1 MVGVEGL
8 AAYLPQ
14 LWDTWESAANQE
26 RILWAAQ
33 SIESEPTLLGL
44 SPHLLLIA
52 TVPGR

>member
-1 MVGVEGL
+1 L
-8 AAYLPQ
+8 A
-14 LWDTWESAANQE
+14 WENAANKG

-44 SPHLLLIA
+44 SRHLLLIA